1 MAFSMFINIL
11 PQLRLLRQSTREDRT
26 GWERQ
31 KGFSEGTEV
40 SKDEIMAVPHQI
52 PIKGLSHCNQ
62 GTPFL
67 M

>member
-31 KGFSEGTEV
+31 KGCSEGTEV
-40 SKDEIMAVPHQI
+40 SKDEIISMPHQI
-52 PIKGLSHCNQ
+52 PIKGLSRRKR
-62 GTPFL
+62 GYPS
-67 M
+67 